1 VLPVQA
7 QIEPSLTATQIQAV
21 ALAIIADEINYC
33 SYTKDPKVLSYMR
46 PRQPLT
52 PCHEEFRRAIN
63 YKPVI
68 LSLSDH
74 PKPATDYH
82 LKTGQRE

>member
-1 VLPVQA
+1 MDKLLLVDYDTENVCWKYTQRLKRTINWKFPLARIRAARAAVQA

-46 PRQPLT
+46 PGS
-52 PCHEEFRRAIN
+52 H
-63 YKPVI
+63 
-68 LSLSDH
+68 
-74 PKPATDYH
+74 
-82 LKTGQRE
+82 